1 MCQETL
7 VKQQLRNRRGLNLK
21 TDVRLRSLV
30 QQHLQ
35 SRGRILWR
43 QLLACTDTK
52 KKISTSIQKERCII
66 NCLICSTFARFRSN
80 IFITMS
86 ISPTLQSD
94 YSPSDESSQRKQW
107 SCLILIASTRICLI
121 PPLDKINWRQT
132 EQRQEIDISHPATC
146 LRQTVKW
153 QEIDINPN
161 PTPQHA

>member
-1 MCQETL
+1 MSRDFGKIATA
-7 VKQQLRNRRGLNLK
+7 KQAGIELENRCEAEKLGIATSPEQGADLMASATCLYRY
-21 TDVRLRSLV
+21 
-30 QQHLQ
+30 
-35 SRGRILWR
+35 
-43 QLLACTDTK
+43 K

-66 NCLICSTFARFRSN
+66 NCLISSTFARFRSN